1 MLGLISEWAACLVPA
16 GEDREGHVY
25 FPDNV
30 MSQINNLFAKTELKV
45 LSEIFILL
53 CYYCVCDVCV
63 GTCNIRDIW
72 MSEGNSVTFHFHMD
86 LEIQTQVARHAQQV
100 PHWSI
105 TLTLNSNSVES
116 SYHGNLA

>member
-16 GEDREGHVY
+16 GEDQEGHVY

-53 CYYCVCDVCV
+53 CYCCVCVTCVC
-63 GTCNIRDIW
+63 G
-72 MSEGNSVTFHFHMD
+72 HM
-86 LEIQTQVARHAQQV
+86 
-100 PHWSI
+100 
-105 TLTLNSNSVES
+105 
-116 SYHGNLA
+116 YHT

>member
-1 MLGLISEWAACLVPA
+1 MIVVRGDLGTYSIVCVLVAIYKQGPRMLGLISEWAACLVPA

-63 GTCNIRDIW
+63 GTCNIRDI
-72 MSEGNSVTFHFHMD
+72 
-86 LEIQTQVARHAQQV
+86 
-100 PHWSI
+100 
-105 TLTLNSNSVES
+105 
-116 SYHGNLA
+116 